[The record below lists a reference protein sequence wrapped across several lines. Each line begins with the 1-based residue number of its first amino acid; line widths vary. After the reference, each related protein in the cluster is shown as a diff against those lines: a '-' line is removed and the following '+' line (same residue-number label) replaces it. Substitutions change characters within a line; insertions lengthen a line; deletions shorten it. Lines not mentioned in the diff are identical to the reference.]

1 MITTY
6 KNYSIGSWASDGLR
20 SYDMYGKSTDEKPVD
35 VANASTFYEMD
46 TKILYMFDAEGGV
59 WLPQ

>member
-1 MITTY
+1 MITKLSTADHLY
-6 KNYSIGSWASDGLR
+6 GG
-20 SYDMYGKSTDEKPVD
+20 YDMYGLSTDEKPTD

-46 TKILYMFDAEGGV
+46 TATLYMYDEQNKV